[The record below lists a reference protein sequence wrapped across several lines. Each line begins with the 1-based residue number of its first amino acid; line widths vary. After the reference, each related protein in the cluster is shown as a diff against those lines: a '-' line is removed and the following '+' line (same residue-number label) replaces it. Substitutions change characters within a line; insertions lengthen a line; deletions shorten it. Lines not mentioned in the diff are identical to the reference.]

1 LSLQIDS
8 TVDCWAVSS
17 SDRSSARLDVQLVA
31 RGLAPSRQRAQAL
44 IAAGLVLVGTERAR
58 SAAQPVGPDAVVT
71 VTGREH
77 PWVSRGG
84 LKLAAALDA
93 FEVPVEGRVALDA
106 GASTGG
112 FTEVLLERCAR
123 LVYAVDVGHGQLHPR
138 LAGDP
143 RVRVMDRTN
152 LRLLEGLP
160 GPAPEVITLDLA
172 FISLRLVLE
181 RVAALAAPGA
191 DVVALFK
198 PQFELGRGAVARGGV
213 VRDTAAGEVGAVELL
228 AWAAERLGAAGHG
241 PVASPITGAKGNHEW
256 LLHLQLPGTGGPPA

>member
-1 LSLQIDS
+1 MSLHIDS
-8 TVDCWAVSS
+8 DGDCWTVSPG
-17 SDRSSARLDVQLVA
+17 DRSSARLDVVLVA
-31 RGLAPSRQRAQAL
+31 RGLAPSRERAQAL
-44 IAAGLVLVGTERAR
+44 IAAGLVLLGTERAR
-58 SAAQPVGPDAVVT
+58 SAAQPVGPGVEVT

-77 PWVSRGG
+77 PWVGRGG

-93 FEVPVEGRVALDA
+93 FDVRVTGRAALDA

-112 FTEVLLERCAR
+112 FTEVLLERGAR

-160 GPAPEVITLDLA
+160 GPAPEVVTLDLA

-198 PQFELGRGAVARGGV
+198 PQFELGRGAVDRSGV
-213 VRDTAAGEVGAVELL
+213 VRDTAAGEAGATEMLV
-228 AWAAERLGAAGHG
+228 WAAGRLGAAGHG
-241 PVASPITGAKGNHEW
+241 PIASPITGAKGNHEW
-256 LLHLQLPGTGGPPA
+256 LLHLRLPGAEEPPA